1 LKQELNDMAPAKAG
15 NNIGEML
22 LMMQSL
28 IQQIELK
35 GGTHQDLVLNIF
47 NSCEK
52 SSNAT
57 FVNFTRTLRDEWE
70 SSLDDE
76 TDSEETIIDKL
87 ATRWNNIYARDPK
100 KTASDPPD
108 AKFTAMTTEISS
120 LKELIKAMQSSSGG
134 GHDDKKNFIVDWRHK
149 KSFGETVDKDG
160 MTWHWC
166 IKHMDGKGLYVTRKE
181 EDHAEWEEIRDF
193 VEDKGQNPILAQ
205 HQIER
210 MHRPLHHLVLVCH
223 CRKDPR
229 QLCLLVVSQQL
240 KLKR

>member
-1 LKQELNDMAPAKAG
+1 MSNGSIVRDGAMMILLALKLINPNTQVGISNLKQELNDMAPAKAG

-87 ATRWNNIYARDPK
+87 ANNIYARDPK

-108 AKFTAMTTEISS
+108 DCAEGFLVSKRSQF
-120 LKELIKAMQSSSGG
+120 IKPTLRAR
-134 GHDDKKNFIVDWRHK
+134 N
-149 KSFGETVDKDG
+149 E
-160 MTWHWC
+160 
-166 IKHMDGKGLYVTRKE
+166 
-181 EDHAEWEEIRDF
+181 
-193 VEDKGQNPILAQ
+193 
-205 HQIER
+205 
-210 MHRPLHHLVLVCH
+210 
-223 CRKDPR
+223 
-229 QLCLLVVSQQL
+229 
-240 KLKR
+240 